1 MMGRITRLVAV
12 VIAAAFLVACTSEN
26 TNQQNLAKLIGGT
39 LKQGVDSQRA
49 GRQPKVV
56 VTPKMLSETTV
67 AALQVNPEIA
77 GGSDF
82 LRRVASRSDS
92 LPGQVEI
99 WKSSDNALI
108 FLRNGVVVGTRG
120 VGADIISA
128 DAALTVRA
136 LKNRAP
142 ASGLREYIVSD
153 GDVTTT
159 RMRFRCTINAVGNE
173 KITVVNQTFDAIH
186 MRETCIGGAVGDLR
200 IENDYWV
207 QANTGLVR
215 KSRQWVGPVSG
226 YFELVLLKS

>member
-99 WKSSDNALI
+99 WKSSDNALV

-136 LKNRAP
+136 LKNRAS

-159 RMRFRCTINAVGNE
+159 RMRFRCTINAVGSE
-173 KITVVNQTFDAIH
+173 KITVVNQAFDAIH